1 MIAPRL
7 HRSRTYYRYLLSYT
21 VLLLAVLTVFAVFFH
36 VYFVR
41 NLRDNLLEMQKSALT
56 QTAERLDSQFNQINA
71 IDYQV
76 SSFDENFLSIYLD
89 ESTPLRDMRIV
100 REFKNLVAPSTFI
113 VEMALVNP
121 DDPNVYTASAV
132 YSRPV
137 FFQRIFRFF
146 RQGAVPQRRGHGRQ
160 MAASGKAHDA
170 DAKRVN
176 SQGRG
181 VFPHGPQSLAGVQ
194 QGTGK
199 LPQGIA
205 GS

>member
-1 MIAPRL
+1 MSA
-7 HRSRTYYRYLLSYT
+7 
-21 VLLLAVLTVFAVFFH
+21 FFH
-36 VYFVR
+36 AIPVASRGIEVQTGGNPLFPASLFHQPAVGAGNAVIQSVDEEHRRRLLRHLSLRGTHLLQGRGWMGPQYFVAR
-41 NLRDNLLEMQKSALT
+41 SPVGSMGRHGNDG
-56 QTAERLDSQFNQINA
+56 INKHGK
-71 IDYQV
+71 IR
-76 SSFDENFLSIYLD
+76 
-89 ESTPLRDMRIV
+89 TGG
-100 REFKNLVAPSTFI
+100 
-113 VEMALVNP
+113 
-121 DDPNVYTASAV
+121 NV
-132 YSRPV
+132 
-137 FFQRIFRFF
+137 FQRIFRFF